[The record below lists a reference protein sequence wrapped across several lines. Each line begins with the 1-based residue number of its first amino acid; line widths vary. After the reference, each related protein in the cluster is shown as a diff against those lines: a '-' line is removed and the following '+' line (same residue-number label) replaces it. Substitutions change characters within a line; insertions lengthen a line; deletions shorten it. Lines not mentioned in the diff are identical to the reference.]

1 MKQILKYLI
10 FSIFLIISKS
20 EIEYGSC
27 IENKRSIKL
36 EDGSIKSLE
45 CISCQ
50 KDYFSNYTN
59 DKLEC
64 EECPENTYNYGND
77 IVINIFSKKILT
89 RHSFEFNIECNNV
102 DKNTCPK
109 WENNYFSLKVEN
121 TKDNIDSKAILKLK
135 QYYMKNGKFQ
145 IKYINY
151 NGDINRYLL
160 IYINNILVYKDDT
173 RHSKDKIR
181 EFDIT
186 EGYNDIEIQYIID
199 KNLSPKDND
208 IQSFL
213 EIYEIQMINAETSS
227 LECRM
232 KEDINFDLLKNTTMN
247 NCDFYIDK
255 CPKDDYCTFRYYTEN
270 SQGNNIK
277 KGSQV
282 ILYNKIKEG
291 SCKELLNPL
300 TMIEIEAEQCSY
312 GQYRNEQNY
321 KYTCDNC
328 DGNKFNDKI
337 INYDS
342 TCEGT
347 CTKDKLKRVL
357 YIKNFTDQS
366 QSDFSFIIEE
376 TLGYVEINYEK
387 FNLRED
393 SVIYVL
399 IEDFSNS
406 INKTY
411 ELINPNGEFEI
422 NNGKFQFKIP
432 LKKGQYNFHIKGK
445 NLKLKIIKVFNTNEG
460 GNYLCSNKLNPD
472 NETICTDNEYYS
484 PNEKKCEKCPLGT
497 NMTDNNL
504 QCAFTEQIINDKFI
518 LDNSLLLKVKL
529 FLTNTIIEKDNYQYH
544 LFLNP
549 SFPLIYIT
557 STSNSNTQ
565 IIGNELYQVQLIRGV
580 DNRGYILTYIHK
592 QDGENGDIY
601 YSSVYFKCSKNEE
614 EKIEFKGE
622 DQDSSKKTKYYYF
635 QVLSKNSCPYCLTHE
650 TNETK
655 TDGICHKNST
665 ELYNITINDSS
676 ECVIKP
682 YDNSSNSQIIID
694 NNNSN
699 LFLFYNSAK
708 DSDKKLINK
717 FQINENIPL
726 FYEEKEDE
734 IVTETKI
741 YKHCDYKEEPTDGND
756 DGDDGSLA
764 TAYIALIVIG
774 SVIII
779 AVIAFIV
786 LKMIKNK
793 RLRNEEEEMC
803 RDDGDPKELNIKS
816 TSTDI

>member
-10 FSIFLIISKS
+10 FCIFLIISKS

-27 IENKRSIKL
+27 IENKRQVKL

-45 CISCQ
+45 CIPCV
-50 KDYFSNYTN
+50 KDSFSNYKN

-64 EECPENTYNYGND
+64 EKCPENYYNYGND

-89 RHSFEFNIECNNV
+89 RHSFTFNIECN
-102 DKNTCPK
+102 DKDKSLCPK

-121 TKDNIDSKAILKLK
+121 AKDDIDSKAILKMK
-135 QYYMKNGKFQ
+135 QYYMKKGKFQ

-160 IYINNILVYKDDT
+160 IYINNILVYKDDSK
-173 RHSKDKIR
+173 HSKEKIR

-208 IQSFL
+208 IESFL
-213 EIYEIQMINAETSS
+213 EIYEIQMLNAETSS

-232 KEDINFDLLKNTTMN
+232 KEDINFDMLKKTKMN
-247 NCDFYIDK
+247 NCDFYINKCSDK
-255 CPKDDYCTFRYYTEN
+255 DYCTFRYYTEI
-270 SQGNNIK
+270 SDGNFIQ

-282 ILYNKIKEG
+282 ISYSRITGGK
-291 SCKELLNPL
+291 CAELLNPL
-300 TMIEIEAEQCSY
+300 TKKEIEAEQCSY
-312 GQYRNEQNY
+312 GQYRNVRND

-328 DGNKFNDKI
+328 DENTFNNKI
-337 INYDS
+337 INYNS
-342 TCEGT
+342 TCEGL
-347 CTKDKLKRVL
+347 CPEDKIKKMVL

-366 QSDFSFIIEE
+366 ESDFNFKIIAE
-376 TLGYVEINYEK
+376 LGYVEINYEK

-393 SVIYVL
+393 SVIFIL
-399 IEDFSNS
+399 IEDIDS

-422 NNGKFQFKIP
+422 NNGKFKFKIP
-432 LKKGQYNFHIKGK
+432 LKKGEYNFLIKGK
-445 NLKLKIIKVFNTNEG
+445 NLKLKTIKIFNTNEG
-460 GNYLCSNKLNPD
+460 GNYLCSSELKPE
-472 NETICTDNEYYS
+472 NETNCPNKEYYS
-484 PNEKKCEKCPLGT
+484 SNEKSCKKCPMGT

-518 LDNSLLLKVKL
+518 LDNTLLLKDKL
-529 FLTNTIIEKDNYQYH
+529 FLKNIIIEKDPSQYH

-549 SFPLIYIT
+549 SFPLIYLTNTINT
-557 STSNSNTQ
+557 INTQ
-565 IIGNELYQVQLIRGV
+565 IIGNELHQMQLIRGV
-580 DNRGYILTYIHK
+580 NNRGYILTYIHK

-601 YSSVYFKCSKNEE
+601 YSNVYFKCSKNEE

-622 DQDSSKKTKYYYF
+622 DKDSTGKIKYYYF
-635 QVLSKNSCPYCLTHE
+635 QVLSKNSCPYCLKDE
-650 TNETK
+650 TTETK

-665 ELYNITINDSS
+665 ELYNITPKDDS

-682 YDNSSNSQIIID
+682 YDNISNSQIIID
-694 NNNSN
+694 NNNST
-699 LFLFYNSAK
+699 LFLFYNSSK
-708 DSDKKLINK
+708 DSDQKLINK
-717 FQINENIPL
+717 FQINEDIPL
-726 FYEEKEDE
+726 FYEDE
-734 IVTETKI
+734 GDKIVTEDKI
-741 YKHCDYKEEPTDGND
+741 YKHCDYKEETPDNGEN
-756 DGDDGSLA
+756 GSLG
-764 TAYIALIVIG
+764 TVYIVLIAIG

-779 AVIAFIV
+779 AVIVLIV
-786 LKMIKNK
+786 WKMVKNK
-793 RLRNEEEEMC
+793 KLKDEEEEMC
-803 RDDGDPKELNIKS
+803 GDDGDRKELNIKS